1 MNLAHGW
8 VVEVF
13 VMSVAKQLRNGGEL
27 CVWQFPVD

>member
-1 MNLAHGW
+1 MNLAHGC

-13 VMSVAKQLRNGGEL
+13 VMVSQSNCKTEVER